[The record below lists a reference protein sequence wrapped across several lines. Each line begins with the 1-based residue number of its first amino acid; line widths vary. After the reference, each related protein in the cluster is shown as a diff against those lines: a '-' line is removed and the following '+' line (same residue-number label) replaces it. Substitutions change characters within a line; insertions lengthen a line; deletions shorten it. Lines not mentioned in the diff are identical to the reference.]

1 MKLIIHIFLKDVR
14 HLWREITVSLALPIA
29 YGHSLPDSWLH
40 PGPRGYS
47 AIAGGFGFLNLESWA
62 RILVILVPLAW
73 LFTVVRAIQSE
84 SLVGDRQ
91 FWITRPC
98 DWRQLLS
105 AKVLFILVFV
115 NLPMLILDLFLL
127 ARTGFVPG
135 HYLAGLFWMQLLI
148 TLILLIRLPH
158 WLQLQ
163 LPSSSCCSP
172 CSLSF
177 FTCWP
182 QASRYNACRLP
193 ISPRMIPFRPFS

>member
-148 TLILLIRLPH
+148 CLLY
-158 WLQLQ
+158 
-163 LPSSSCCSP
+163 
-172 CSLSF
+172 
-177 FTCWP
+177 T
-182 QASRYNACRLP
+182 SRCV
-193 ISPRMIPFRPFS
+193 